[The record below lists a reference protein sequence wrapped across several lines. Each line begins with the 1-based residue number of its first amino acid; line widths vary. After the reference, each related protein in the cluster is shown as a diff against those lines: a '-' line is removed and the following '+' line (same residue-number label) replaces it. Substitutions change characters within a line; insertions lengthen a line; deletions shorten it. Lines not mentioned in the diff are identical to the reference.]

1 MISGND
7 VLNEKEKLALEDLLQ
22 FALEKVKKKKK
33 TKNWKAMFSSNLEK
47 MIKMIE
53 LNSSIQYELHWH
65 IMGVD
70 MQNQK
75 LYKKIIFFKTW
86 IWFI

>member
-7 VLNEKEKLALEDLLQ
+7 VLNEKEKLALKDLLQ
-22 FALEKVKKKKK
+22 FALEKVKKTKTK

-53 LNSSIQYELHWH
+53 LISSIQYELH
-65 IMGVD
+65 
-70 MQNQK
+70 
-75 LYKKIIFFKTW
+75 
-86 IWFI
+86 

>member
-22 FALEKVKKKKK
+22 FALEKVKKKK

>member
-7 VLNEKEKLALEDLLQ
+7 VLNEKEKLALKDLLQ
-22 FALEKVKKKKK
+22 FALEKVKKTKTKTKK

-53 LNSSIQYELHWH
+53 LNSSIQYELH
-65 IMGVD
+65 
-70 MQNQK
+70 
-75 LYKKIIFFKTW
+75 
-86 IWFI
+86 

>member
-22 FALEKVKKKKK
+22 FAFEKVKKKKP
-33 TKNWKAMFSSNLEK
+33 KNWKAMFSSNLEK

>member
-33 TKNWKAMFSSNLEK
+33 NLKPTFSSNLER

-53 LNSSIQYELHWH
+53 LNSSIQYELH
-65 IMGVD
+65 
-70 MQNQK
+70 
-75 LYKKIIFFKTW
+75 
-86 IWFI
+86 

>member
-33 TKNWKAMFSSNLEK
+33 LETHVQFK
-47 MIKMIE
+47 LRKDDKDDRIKFFY
-53 LNSSIQYELHWH
+53 SI
-65 IMGVD
+65 
-70 MQNQK
+70 
-75 LYKKIIFFKTW
+75 
-86 IWFI
+86 

>member
-22 FALEKVKKKKK
+22 FALEKVKKKK

-53 LNSSIQYELHWH
+53 LNSSIQYELH
-65 IMGVD
+65 
-70 MQNQK
+70 
-75 LYKKIIFFKTW
+75 
-86 IWFI
+86 

>member
-33 TKNWKAMFSSNLEK
+33 KPKNWKAMFSSNLEK

-53 LNSSIQYELHWH
+53 LNSSIQYELH
-65 IMGVD
+65 
-70 MQNQK
+70 
-75 LYKKIIFFKTW
+75 
-86 IWFI
+86 

>member
-7 VLNEKEKLALEDLLQ
+7 VLNEKEKLALKDLLQ
-22 FALEKVKKKKK
+22 FALEKVKKTKTK

-53 LNSSIQYELHWH
+53 LNSSIQYELH
-65 IMGVD
+65 
-70 MQNQK
+70 
-75 LYKKIIFFKTW
+75 
-86 IWFI
+86 